1 MKGDNNIT
9 ILTSISIELGKG
21 VLSHNNRKFI
31 AENVDKNRT
40 PNNIEYENISLEN
53 AYHNLFDEAL
63 QRYNDRQKRND
74 RKIEN
79 YLEHIQKGKQERPFY
94 EIIVQVGNKD
104 DMGVN
109 TQNKELSKTILDEY
123 MKDFQKRNP
132 YLYVFNAHLHMD
144 EATPHLHIDFIPF
157 TTNSKRGLDTR
168 VSMKQAL
175 LNQGFNGGTREETEC
190 SQWIKSEKQALS
202 KVMQEH
208 NVEWEFQG
216 NDKEHLSVLDYKNQ
230 ERKKEVAELER
241 QCDVLKHNI
250 VDLADCKQQIE
261 NIFSEQEF
269 NEIYSLPESNKLES
283 AKSYKSRIEPLFN
296 KLKEFAKRYLIKFI
310 DYRNKCREI
319 SSEYSCLQRENY
331 ALKQSNT
338 RYLQENTK
346 LRKELKDF
354 RLLKKLIGK
363 EEFENIIEQSR
374 KTKNTK
380 GIYNYENRI

>member
-1 MKGDNNIT
+1 M
-9 ILTSISIELGKG
+9 
-21 VLSHNNRKFI
+21 
-31 AENVDKNRT
+31 
-40 PNNIEYENISLEN
+40 
-53 AYHNLFDEAL
+53 

-79 YLEHIQKGKQERPFY
+79 YLEHIQKGKQEKPFY

-123 MKDFQKRNP
+123 MKEFQKRNP

-168 VSMKQAL
+168 ASMKQAL

-216 NDKEHLSVLDYKNQ
+216 NDKEHLSVLDYKSQ

-269 NEIYSLPESNKLES
+269 NEVYSLPEPNKLES

-310 DYRNKCREI
+310 DYRNKYREVN
-319 SSEYSCLQRENY
+319 SEYSCLQRENY
-331 ALKQSNT
+331 DLKKSNT

-363 EEFENIIEQSR
+363 EELTNIIEQSR

>member
-1 MKGDNNIT
+1 MKGDDNIT

-21 VLSHNNRKFI
+21 VLNHNNRKFI
-31 AENVDKNRT
+31 AENVDKSRT
-40 PNNIEYENISLEN
+40 QDNVEYENISLEN

-63 QRYNDRQKRND
+63 QRYNDKQKRND

-79 YLEHIQKGKQERPFY
+79 YLEHIQKGKQEKPFY

-109 TQNKELSKTILDEY
+109 SHNKEMSKAILDEY
-123 MKDFQKRNP
+123 MKEFQKRNP

-144 EATPHLHIDFIPF
+144 EGTPHLHIDFIPF

-175 LNQGFNGGTREETEC
+175 ANQGFNGGTREETEWR
-190 SQWIKSEKQALS
+190 QWVKSEKQALS
-202 KVMQEH
+202 KVMQEY

-216 NDKEHLSVLDYKNQ
+216 NDKEHLSVLDYKKQ
-230 ERKKEVAELER
+230 ERKKEVTELER

-250 VDLADCKQQIE
+250 VDLADCRQKIE

-269 NEIYSLPESNKLES
+269 EEIYSLPEPNKLES
-283 AKSYKSRIEPLFN
+283 AKSYKSRIEPLFK

-310 DYRNKCREI
+310 DYRNKYRAV
-319 SSEYSCLQRENY
+319 SSECDYLQRENY
-331 ALKQSNT
+331 ELKQSNT
-338 RYLQENTK
+338 RYLQENLK
-346 LRKELKDF
+346 LRRELKDF
-354 RLLKKLIGK
+354 RLFKKLIGK
-363 EEFENIIEQSR
+363 EKVNEIIEQSR
-374 KTKNTK
+374 KTKK
-380 GIYNYENRI
+380 YERNF

>member
-1 MKGDNNIT
+1 MKGDDNIT

-21 VLSHNNRKFI
+21 VLNHNNRKFI
-31 AENVDKNRT
+31 AENVDENRT
-40 PNNIEYENISLEN
+40 QNNIEYKNISLEN

-63 QRYNDRQKRND
+63 QRYNNRQKRND
-74 RKIEN
+74 RKISS
-79 YLEHIQKGKQERPFY
+79 YLEHIQKSKQEKQFY

-109 TQNKELSKTILDEY
+109 TQNQELSKTILDEY
-123 MKDFQKRNP
+123 MRAFQKRNP
-132 YLYVFNAHLHMD
+132 HLYVFNAHLHMD

-175 LNQGFNGGTREETEC
+175 SNQGFNGGTREETEC
-190 SQWIKSEKQALS
+190 SQWIHSEKQALS

-216 NDKEHLSVLDYKNQ
+216 NDKEHLSVLDYKKQ
-230 ERKKEVAELER
+230 ERIKEVAELER

-250 VDLADCKQQIE
+250 ADLVDCQQQIE

-269 NEIYSLPESNKLES
+269 DEAYSLPEPNKLES
-283 AKSYKSRIEPLFN
+283 AKSYRIRIEPLFS

-310 DYRNKCREI
+310 DYRNKYRDV
-319 SSEYSCLQRENY
+319 SSEYNYLQRENY
-331 ALKQSNT
+331 DLKQ
-338 RYLQENTK
+338 LNTK
-346 LRKELKDF
+346 YLKENKTLRNELKDF
-354 RLLKKLIGK
+354 RLLKKVLGK
-363 EEFENIIEQSR
+363 ERIAKIIEQSR
-374 KTKNTK
+374 KSKKHERNC
-380 GIYNYENRI
+380 

>member
-1 MKGDNNIT
+1 MKGDDNIT

-21 VLSHNNRKFI
+21 VLNHNNRKFI
-31 AENVDKNRT
+31 AENVDKSRT
-40 PNNIEYENISLEN
+40 QDNIEYENISLEN

-63 QRYNDRQKRND
+63 QRYNDKQKRND

-79 YLEHIQKGKQERPFY
+79 YLEHIQKGKQEKPFY
-94 EIIVQVGNKD
+94 EIIVQVGNKN

-109 TQNKELSKTILDEY
+109 THNKELSKTILDEY
-123 MKDFQKRNP
+123 MKEFQKRNP

-175 LNQGFNGGTREETEC
+175 SNQGFNGGTREETEW
-190 SQWIKSEKQALS
+190 SQWVKSEKQALS

-216 NDKEHLSVLDYKNQ
+216 NDKEHLSVLDYKKQ
-230 ERKKEVAELER
+230 ERKKEVTELER

-269 NEIYSLPESNKLES
+269 EEIYSLPEPNKLES
-283 AKSYKSRIEPLFN
+283 AKSYKSRIEPLFK

-310 DYRNKCREI
+310 DYRNKYRTV
-319 SSEYSCLQRENY
+319 SSECDYLQRENY
-331 ALKQSNT
+331 ELKKSNT
-338 RYLQENTK
+338 RYLQENMK
-346 LRKELKDF
+346 LRRELKDF

-363 EEFENIIEQSR
+363 EKVNEIIEQSR
-374 KTKNTK
+374 KTKKHERNF
-380 GIYNYENRI
+380 